1 MPSQTKRGAVAR
13 PSPGSTQSPHLSL
26 QRPPLLVARTLVARM
41 LAASLLATSPLAA
54 LPALGQSWPS
64 KPLRLVVP
72 FAPGGSTDIV
82 ARDVAARLAP
92 VLGQSVVVDNRPGG
106 STIIGTELVARAPP
120 DGYTLLVTPAPFTIN
135 PTLQA
140 KLPYDSQRD
149 FTPITLI
156 NTTPL
161 VIVVHPGVPAKTLQ
175 EFIRLARARPGTLNF
190 GSSGTGGSNHLAGEL
205 FNVLAGTK
213 LVHVPYKGNAPA
225 LTDLIGGHIDVV
237 FNGLTSAI
245 PLIRA
250 GKLRALAVTS
260 AARASALPELPTATE
275 AGLPG
280 FEATAWNGLTG
291 PAGLP
296 KDIVNRLAQE
306 IARIVNS
313 AEMRERFRNEGGD
326 PVGSTPEQFARF
338 LRDETEKWARIVR
351 VSGAKPDA

>member
-1 MPSQTKRGAVAR
+1 
-13 PSPGSTQSPHLSL
+13 
-26 QRPPLLVARTLVARM
+26 
-41 LAASLLATSPLAA
+41 
-54 LPALGQSWPS
+54 
-64 KPLRLVVP
+64 
-72 FAPGGSTDIV
+72 
-82 ARDVAARLAP
+82 
-92 VLGQSVVVDNRPGG
+92 
-106 STIIGTELVARAPP
+106 
-120 DGYTLLVTPAPFTIN
+120 
-135 PTLQA
+135 
-140 KLPYDSQRD
+140 
-149 FTPITLI
+149 
-156 NTTPL
+156 
-161 VIVVHPGVPAKTLQ
+161 
-175 EFIRLARARPGTLNF
+175 LNF

-260 AARASALPELPTATE
+260 AARASALPELATATE

-296 KDIVNRLAQE
+296 RDIVNRLAQE
-306 IARIVNS
+306 VARIVTS